1 MGLHQ
6 IKKFPH
12 WDGIIAQAVECL
24 PSKCMPWVQS
34 PVLGKKNS
42 KGHNYLCE
50 EEPYWMGGIFTS
62 YLSDSGLISRLYKE
76 FKKSNTK
83 TIDDLI
89 NKW

>member
-50 EEPYWMGGIFTS
+50 EEPY
-62 YLSDSGLISRLYKE
+62 
-76 FKKSNTK
+76 
-83 TIDDLI
+83 
-89 NKW
+89 